1 MLGVVRSGFRL
12 PWRGEKAPL
21 SRTPV
26 AFPPPSDQA
35 AFQALDQEVSS
46 LISKGAVDRV
56 RYHSSPG
63 FYGRLF
69 VVPKASGGWRPV
81 LDLSSL
87 NTFLVYNHFKMETAS
102 SIREA
107 VRPGDWAI
115 SLDLRDAYFHILF
128 HEMDRKFLRF
138 SWKGEVYQFRAL
150 PFGLAPAP
158 WLFTRVT
165 KELCLVARRQG
176 IRLHVYLDDWLL
188 LAQTEARC
196 LGHSEFVLNLC
207 PNLGFILND
216 EKSDLIPS
224 QSFLYLGMCFDT
236 VKWKVSPSPQRLAR
250 LQEPLLVALALQAA
264 PVRMLA
270 SLLGLMESMTLL
282 LPLGRLHKR
291 QFQRIFLREWM

>member
-1 MLGVVRSGFRL
+1 MI
-12 PWRGEKAPL
+12 A
-21 SRTPV
+21 
-26 AFPPPSDQA
+26 
-35 AFQALDQEVSS
+35 
-46 LISKGAVDRV
+46 KGAVDRV
-56 RYHSSPG
+56 RCHSSSG

-87 NTFLVYNHFKMETAS
+87 NTFLVYKHFKMETAS

-107 VRPGDWAI
+107 IRPEDWAI
-115 SLDLRDAYFHILF
+115 SLDLRDAYFHILI
-128 HEMDRKFLRF
+128 HETDRKFLRF

-196 LGHSEFVLNLC
+196 LSHSEFVLNLC
-207 PNLGFILND
+207 SNLGFILND

-236 VKWKVSPSPQRLAR
+236 D
-250 LQEPLLVALALQAA
+250 
-264 PVRMLA
+264 A
-270 SLLGLMESMTLL
+270 SL
-282 LPLGRLHKR
+282 
-291 QFQRIFLREWM
+291 QV